1 MRRSAHTSPEYS
13 LRTLET
19 LLALAVALALPG
31 VQATAADRAQI
42 PDQYKWKL
50 GELYPS
56 DAAFDA
62 AKEAFGAKL
71 DAFARRRG
79 HLRDGPGAMAD
90 TLTQL
95 GALQNEVQR
104 LGTYAQSRSDED
116 TREALPRGMKAEAEG
131 LYVKL
136 DAASAWVR
144 PELLAL
150 PPARIKAALRAEP
163 RLKDWRFYL
172 QDVLRWRPHTLGA
185 EEEKLVSMAAE
196 LGSAPYSTYG
206 VLANADL
213 PYPTVQLS
221 TGDPIR
227 LDAAGFDRA
236 RQAPAR
242 EDRVKAFQAFYGAVK
257 GFERTTGTTLHAA
270 LRAHV
275 FEQEAHRFGSTL
287 ESALFRDN
295 VPTAVY
301 RQLLKDVNANL
312 GTLHRYLALRQ
323 RMMGLERLGYEDLL
337 APLVKE
343 VDRRYDIAEAQQL
356 TLAAVAPLGSDYQSK
371 LRGGFESGWTDFL
384 PSTGKRSGAYS
395 TGVYGVH
402 PYQLLNFNG
411 SWMDVSTLAHE
422 CGHSMHTLLAFERQ
436 PFPTSNYAIFVAEV
450 ASTLNENLLFQKAL
464 ADAGSDAVRLSLLG
478 SRLEQLRR
486 TLFHQAMF
494 AEFEL
499 AIHERAEKGEAL
511 TGEKLSAA
519 FLELLRR
526 YYGHAQG
533 VCQVDEAYGVAWASI
548 PHFYYGYYVYQYST
562 SLVASTAL
570 AKAIRD
576 EAAQGSTATRD
587 RYLQMLAAGGSDYPV
602 DLLKRAGVDMTTSA
616 PFQAAMAEMNG
627 TMDQIEALLA
637 RAPGAAAR

>member
-1 MRRSAHTSPEYS
+1 
-13 LRTLET
+13 LRT
-19 LLALAVALALPG
+19 LLALLALAGALPAA
-31 VQATAADRAQI
+31 QAADRAQI
-42 PDQYKWKL
+42 PDQYRWRL
-50 GELYPS
+50 DDLYPS
-56 DAAFDA
+56 DAAFEQ

-79 HLRDGPGAMAD
+79 HLRDGPRAIGD
-90 TLTQL
+90 TLSRL
-95 GALQNEVQR
+95 GALQNEAQR

-116 TREALPRGMKAEAEG
+116 TREPLPRAMKAEAES
-131 LYVKL
+131 LSVKL

-150 PPARIKAALRAEP
+150 PPARIEAALAAEP
-163 RLKDWRFYL
+163 RLRDWRFYL
-172 QDVLRWRPHTLGA
+172 QDVLRWRPHTLRA
-185 EEEKLVSMAAE
+185 EEERLVSMAAE
-196 LGSAPYSTYG
+196 LGAAPQTTYG

-221 TGDPIR
+221 SGEAIR

-236 RQAPAR
+236 RQSPVR
-242 EDRVKAFQAFYGAVK
+242 EDRVEAFRAFYGAVR
-257 GFERTTGTTLHAA
+257 GFERTSGTTLYAA
-270 LRAHV
+270 LRAHA

-287 ESALFRDN
+287 EAALFRDD
-295 VPTAVY
+295 VPPDVY
-301 RQLLKDVNANL
+301 RQLIRDVNANL
-312 GTLHRYLALRQ
+312 GTLHRYLGIRRRLL
-323 RMMGLERLGYEDLL
+323 GLERLGYEDLL
-337 APLVKE
+337 APLVRE
-343 VDRRYDIAEAQQL
+343 VDRRYDVAEAQQQV
-356 TLAAVAPLGSDYQSK
+356 LAAVGPLGSDYQAR
-371 LRGGFESGWTDFL
+371 LRHGFESGWTDFL

-436 PFPTSNYAIFVAEV
+436 PFPTSGYAIFVAEV
-450 ASTLNENLLFQKAL
+450 ASTLNENLLFQRAL
-464 ADAGSDAVRLSLLG
+464 ADARTDAERLSLLG

-486 TLFHQAMF
+486 TLFHQALF

-519 FLELLRR
+519 FLALLRR
-526 YYGHAQG
+526 YYGHDQG
-533 VCQVDEAYGVAWASI
+533 ACQVDEAYGVAWAAI

-562 SLVASTAL
+562 SLIASTAI
-570 AKAIRD
+570 ARAIRD
-576 EAAQGSTATRD
+576 DAARGSTAARD
-587 RYLQMLAAGGSDYPV
+587 RYLELLSAGGSDHPV
-602 DLLKRAGVDMTTSA
+602 ELLRRAGVDMTTSA

-627 TMDQIEALLA
+627 TMDQLEAILA
-637 RAPGAAAR
+637 RAPDAATR

>member
-1 MRRSAHTSPEYS
+1 
-13 LRTLET
+13 
-19 LLALAVALALPG
+19 
-31 VQATAADRAQI
+31 
-42 PDQYKWKL
+42 
-50 GELYPS
+50 
-56 DAAFDA
+56 
-62 AKEAFGAKL
+62 
-71 DAFARRRG
+71 
-79 HLRDGPGAMAD
+79 
-90 TLTQL
+90 
-95 GALQNEVQR
+95 
-104 LGTYAQSRSDED
+104 
-116 TREALPRGMKAEAEG
+116 MKAEAES

-150 PPARIKAALRAEP
+150 PPARIKAALAAEP
-163 RLKDWRFYL
+163 RLEAWRFYL
-172 QDVLRWRPHTLGA
+172 QDVLRWRPHTLRA

-196 LGSAPYSTYG
+196 LGAAPQNTYG

-221 TGDPIR
+221 TGDPVR

-236 RQAPAR
+236 RQAPVR
-242 EDRVKAFQAFYGAVK
+242 EDRVKAFQAFYGTLK
-257 GFERTTGTTLHAA
+257 GFERTTGSTLHAA

-287 ESALFRDN
+287 EAALFRDN

-301 RQLLKDVNANL
+301 RQLIQDVNANL
-312 GTLHRYLALRQ
+312 GTLHRYLGIRRRLL
-323 RMMGLERLGYEDLL
+323 GLERLGYEDLL

-356 TLAAVAPLGSDYQSK
+356 TLAAVAPLGSEYQAR
-371 LRGGFESGWTDFL
+371 LRHGFESGWTDFL

-422 CGHSMHTLLAFERQ
+422 SGHSMHTLLAFEHQ
-436 PFPTSNYAIFVAEV
+436 PFPTSSYAIFVAEV
-450 ASTLNENLLFQKAL
+450 ASTLNENLLFQRAL
-464 ADAGSDAVRLSLLG
+464 AGAATEAERLSLLG
-478 SRLEQLRR
+478 SRLELQRR
-486 TLFHQAMF
+486 TLFHQALF

-499 AIHERAEKGEAL
+499 AIHQRAEQGEAL

-519 FLELLRR
+519 FLALLRR
-526 YYGHAQG
+526 YYGHDRG
-533 VCQVDEAYGVAWASI
+533 VCQVDEAYGVVWAAI

-587 RYLQMLAAGGSDYPV
+587 RYLEMLSSGGSGYPV
-602 DLLKRAGVDMTTSA
+602 DLLRRAGVDMTTSA
-616 PFQAAMAEMNG
+616 PFQAAMADMNA
-627 TMDQIEALLA
+627 TMDQIEAILA
-637 RAPGAAAR
+637 RAPGAAGRSPDPKSVDLRQGVE